1 MTQLNQNMTLFI
13 TNMPTGEEQDRALE
27 QRRQSSCGNASRP
40 RAFKR
45 DITLL
50 HSLWRTDR
58 YQ

>member
-50 HSLWRTDR
+50 HSL
-58 YQ
+58 